1 MISRLRGT
9 VLSLKAPIAI
19 IDVGGVGFKVSCSQA
34 VLDKLS
40 LGHTAD
46 VYTHLIVR
54 EDDLSLFGF
63 VNDEEVALFQVL
75 LSVSGIG
82 ARTALAMLSKMS
94 GEQLRSA
101 IANSQADVI
110 ASVPG
115 IGKKTAEKI
124 IFALRGKLGGLDAA
138 PALPLSQLSAVD
150 TEVISALT
158 ALGYSVAEAAGALAA
173 LPKGEKL
180 DLEDKIR
187 LALQQLA

>member
-9 VLSLKAPIAI
+9 VLALKAPIAI

-34 VLDKLS
+34 ALDKLS
-40 LGHTAD
+40 LGHSAD
-46 VYTHLIVR
+46 LYTHLIVR

-63 VNDEEVALFQVL
+63 ANDEEVSLFQVL

-138 PALPLSQLSAVD
+138 PVTPLAQLSAVD

-158 ALGYSVAEAAGALAA
+158 ALGYSITEAAGALAA